1 MDESNKPLENKEE
14 REEREK
20 KRRFLKQCILN
31 CVSYKNSSEKFGQG
45 TKKNFK
51 LATSGISSGVKS
63 ISNYFKPKPKTE
75 EIEMTI
81 KGGNETSEASET
93 SKKRREDIKRT
104 LQEIMDMPN
113 LEHYLTSTSTVDS
126 VKYLS
131 QKTGLT
137 SAAKGV
143 KSLGSQAYSSF
154 SNWRNKSKTEKKNQE
169 DDLLGGKYKKRTHKK
184 KTHKKR
190 THKKRKQHK

>member
-1 MDESNKPLENKEE
+1 
-14 REEREK
+14 
-20 KRRFLKQCILN
+20 
-31 CVSYKNSSEKFGQG
+31 
-45 TKKNFK
+45 
-51 LATSGISSGVKS
+51 
-63 ISNYFKPKPKTE
+63 
-75 EIEMTI
+75 
-81 KGGNETSEASET
+81 
-93 SKKRREDIKRT
+93 
-104 LQEIMDMPN
+104 MDMPN

-169 DDLLGGKYKKRTHKK
+169 DGLLGGKYKKRTHKK

-190 THKKRKQHK
+190 THKKRRQHK